1 MIRCIAIDDEPL
13 ALKQISKYIEGTD
26 FLTLVAAC
34 SGAAEARKVLDSEHV
49 DAMFLDINMPDQS
62 GMDFV
67 RSLQAPPAIIFTTAH
82 ADYAVE
88 GYKVDAVDYLLKPF
102 GLDEFM
108 RAANKL
114 KKLQE
119 SRRPQEA
126 VTTLSDDIVYFKTD
140 YKVVRVD
147 IGKITYVEGMSEY
160 LKIRLEDGDPVV
172 VLLSVKKLEERLPKD
187 RFMRIHKSYIV
198 NLSRIKEVSRMR
210 VIMQDGTALPIGSLY
225 KDNFMAYLDAK
236 YLGR

>member
-34 SGAAEARKVLDSEHV
+34 GSAAEARKVLDNEPV

-82 ADYAVE
+82 SDYALE

-114 KKLQE
+114 RRLHE
-119 SRRPQEA
+119 SRKPQD
-126 VTTLSDDIVYFKTD
+126 TTTIINDDIVYFKTD

-147 IGKITYVEGMSEY
+147 INDITYVEGMSEY
-160 LKIRLEDGDPVV
+160 LKIRLDEEDPVV

-198 NLSRIKEVSRMR
+198 NLSKIKEVSRMR
-210 VIMQDGTALPIGSLY
+210 VIMLDGTALPIGSLY
-225 KDNFMAYLDAK
+225 KDNFMAYIDAK